1 MREAEKGYW
10 HQREKT
16 EERREQRMMAMFITN
31 MVDRGE
37 SGSKEMMI
45 PLIVSFLFCFEFD
58 FI

>member
-10 HQREKT
+10 HQREKK
-16 EERREQRMMAMFITN
+16 ERREQRMMAMFITN

-45 PLIVSFLFCFEFD
+45 PLIVSFLVCFEFD